1 MFFRL
6 GRLLGPVYSVYQKR
20 LVRKLRKGPLPHHLA
35 VIMDGNRR
43 FAEQLGL
50 APFEGHLRGRGKLEE
65 MMEWCQE
72 LGIRVLTVYA
82 FSTENLNRAPEEL
95 ETLMDLFAD
104 AFRQVGDDPR
114 IHGNRV
120 RVCALGH
127 RELLPERVRDAIA
140 YAEERTV
147 QYDDYRYNIAV
158 AYGGRQEII
167 QAVQQLARKVQTGE
181 LAPDDIDTE
190 MISRHLYTGD
200 LPDPRREGLEVKPI
214 TGGLL
219 VQGRDSA
226 TISRDDL
233 KVVTKREPTEQ
244 ELKDCLFAWAVAR
257 HVKSNAIVYAKDG
270 ATAGI
275 GAGQMNRRDSS
286 RIAALKAAEAAEKYG
301 WAESRTVGSAVASDA
316 FFPFADGLL
325 AAAEAGATA
334 IIQPGGSMRDQEVI
348 DAANEAGLAMVFTG
362 MRHFRH

>member
-1 MFFRL
+1 MLFRL

-20 LVRKLRKGPLPHHLA
+20 LVRNLRKGPMPHHLA

-82 FSTENLNRAPEEL
+82 FSTENLDRPKEEL

-114 IHGNRV
+114 IHGSRV

-140 YAEERTV
+140 YAEEKTAH
-147 QYDDYRYNIAV
+147 YEDYRYNIAV

-167 QAVQQLARKVQTGE
+167 QAMRQLAWKVQAGE
-181 LAPDDIDTE
+181 LAPDEIDIE
-190 MISRHLYTGD
+190 MVSKHLYTGD
-200 LPDPRREGLEVKPI
+200 LPDPDLILRTSGEERVSNF
-214 TGGLL
+214 LL
-219 VQGRDSA
+219 WQLAYS
-226 TISRDDL
+226 
-233 KVVTKREPTEQ
+233 E
-244 ELKDCLFAWAVAR
+244 F
-257 HVKSNAIVYAKDG
+257 Y
-270 ATAGI
+270 
-275 GAGQMNRRDSS
+275 
-286 RIAALKAAEAAEKYG
+286 
-301 WAESRTVGSAVASDA
+301 
-316 FFPFADGLL
+316 FADVYWPALRKVDFLRAIRAYQQRRRRRGL
-325 AAAEAGATA
+325 
-334 IIQPGGSMRDQEVI
+334 
-348 DAANEAGLAMVFTG
+348 
-362 MRHFRH
+362 